1 MADEGDVKLPVLTV
15 TCPSCGAGLKNTELG
30 ARTRCAHCGTELHV
44 PEVVVREVPVDAH
57 DHAKEAEHER
67 AGEERTEEEEPPA
80 DRSPPPPPAPRGLGA
95 WPALAVLAAFLLVL
109 FVGGA
114 SRSGS
119 GSGSSSVATSTPKT
133 ERDVELEGLL
143 AHSSCKSACIKPC
156 LEIKDPSASV
166 GCMEQCD
173 HRCRHVGKGTPA
185 ECRGRCAT
193 KCSTAPD
200 SYRARCETDC
210 ASECP

>member
-15 TCPSCGAGLKNTELG
+15 TCPSCGAGLKNTGLG

-44 PEVVVREVPVDAH
+44 PEVVVREVPADAH
-57 DHAKEAEHER
+57 DHATEAEHER

-119 GSGSSSVATSTPKT
+119 GSGSSSVAASTPRT
-133 ERDVELEGLL
+133 ERDVEIEGLI

-166 GCMEQCD
+166 GCM
-173 HRCRHVGKGTPA
+173 
-185 ECRGRCAT
+185 
-193 KCSTAPD
+193 
-200 SYRARCETDC
+200 
-210 ASECP
+210 